1 MKYIGLDTTITCS
14 RLIQYRNTQR
24 STSPLEVVPVPI
36 PVHVYVKNTMPTAT
50 ERKHFV
56 NNEQSAHHDNQ
67 AGQKKKPQKQK
78 PNPPRSTD
86 TDI

>member
-1 MKYIGLDTTITCS
+1 M
-14 RLIQYRNTQR
+14 
-24 STSPLEVVPVPI
+24 PVPI
-36 PVHVYVKNTMPTAT
+36 RVYVYVKNTMPTAT

-67 AGQKKKPQKQK
+67 AGQKNPQK
-78 PNPPRSTD
+78 PNPPRTTD

>member
-1 MKYIGLDTTITCS
+1 M
-14 RLIQYRNTQR
+14 
-24 STSPLEVVPVPI
+24 PVPI
-36 PVHVYVKNTMPTAT
+36 RVHVYVKNAMPTAT

-56 NNEQSAHHDNQ
+56 NNEQLAHHDNQ
-67 AGQKKKPQKQK
+67 AGQKTPQN

>member
-1 MKYIGLDTTITCS
+1 M
-14 RLIQYRNTQR
+14 
-24 STSPLEVVPVPI
+24 PVPI

-67 AGQKKKPQKQK
+67 AGQKKKTPK
-78 PNPPRSTD
+78 PKTPRTTD